1 MQFLSSEYLLSDTS
15 SHLKTIQTIGNNHLV
30 TNYLYIKVIQQKP
43 DNLTVSTVFCDM
55 TFFFILFPL

>member
-30 TNYLYIKVIQQKP
+30 VNYLYIKVIQ
-43 DNLTVSTVFCDM
+43 
-55 TFFFILFPL
+55 